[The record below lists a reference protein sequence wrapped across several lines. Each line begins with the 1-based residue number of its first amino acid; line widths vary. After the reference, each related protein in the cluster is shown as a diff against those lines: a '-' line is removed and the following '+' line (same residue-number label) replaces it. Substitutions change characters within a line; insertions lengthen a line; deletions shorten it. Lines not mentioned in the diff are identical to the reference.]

1 MKKRFAAKDITCFMT
16 IMLIALAFATL
27 YSTNRAGAEGKK
39 FLADKHQ
46 AKSIACA
53 SCHKES
59 PPKVAVGTATCF
71 TCHGSYAKIAEK
83 TINVSPNPHAS
94 HMGELA
100 CETCHH
106 AHKQSE
112 NQCGSCHE
120 FPFKVP

>member
-27 YSTNRAGAEGKK
+27 YSTNRAGAEEKK

-59 PPKVAVGTATCF
+59 PPKLAVGTAT
-71 TCHGSYAKIAEK
+71 
-83 TINVSPNPHAS
+83 
-94 HMGELA
+94 
-100 CETCHH
+100 
-106 AHKQSE
+106 
-112 NQCGSCHE
+112 
-120 FPFKVP
+120 